1 MSSFFCKSIS
11 ARTAFPLSYVRRRIS
26 SIEQGQLRC
35 GAFRIDLV
43 YKRVIIHEFLA
54 RYDDTHP
61 LVRAYVNHDV
71 CLVNPFRCK
80 IMHKKAVF
88 EMLTDEDRQSWF
100 TRSEQ
105 EAIRRSVPWTRRV
118 ADRKTTREG
127 REIGLLDFIRRNRS
141 RLVLKPNDDYGGH
154 GVHFGAQLDEREWDN
169 AIETALSADYIVQD
183 ALDLHPEVF
192 PIFSE
197 TDWKLQPMF
206 VDTNPFLF
214 RGKVCGA
221 MVRLSATPIV
231 NVTSAAARPGFL
243 FCSKQANSRL
253 LHGGSNAKEA
263 HKSQIAQSLLRR
275 ETPRSTMLSTVD
287 TMDVAS
293 ARQNASSDLKKT
305 PKGVRSPD
313 HVFTLGIEEE
323 LQIIDPETR
332 ELRSYIQQILADGKI
347 ILKEQIKP
355 ELHQSIVEIGTE
367 ICSDARDA
375 RRQITALRTELA
387 KVAAQHGLVIAS
399 AGTHPFSHWMD
410 QLITVNE
417 RYTTVVNDMQQV
429 ARVCLTFGL
438 HVHVG
443 IPDREEAIDIMNQAR
458 YFLPHLY
465 ALSVNSPFWL
475 GQNTGLKAY
484 RQMIF
489 ERLPRTGIPD
499 AFQSLSEYEDYW
511 KLLVATNCIDNP
523 KKIWWDVRLHP
534 FFDTIEFRICD
545 AQSRVDDTIALAAL
559 MQAIVFKLQK
569 LRRNN
574 VTFRSYQKRLLDE
587 NRWRAGRYGLDGK
600 LIDFGRKC
608 EVDERELLEEMLEF
622 VSDEVEE
629 LGNEHEIEHIHRIMR
644 EGTGADRQL
653 MVWERTQDMKA
664 VVDQIVAETNQG
676 LAV

>member
-1 MSSFFCKSIS
+1 MK
-11 ARTAFPLSYVRRRIS
+11 
-26 SIEQGQLRC
+26 
-35 GAFRIDLV
+35 
-43 YKRVIIHEFLA
+43 
-54 RYDDTHP
+54 
-61 LVRAYVNHDV
+61 N
-71 CLVNPFRCK
+71 
-80 IMHKKAVF
+80 
-88 EMLTDEDRQSWF
+88 
-100 TRSEQ
+100 
-105 EAIRRSVPWTRRV
+105 
-118 ADRKTTREG
+118 
-127 REIGLLDFIRRNRS
+127 
-141 RLVLKPNDDYGGH
+141 
-154 GVHFGAQLDEREWDN
+154 
-169 AIETALSADYIVQD
+169 
-183 ALDLHPEVF
+183 
-192 PIFSE
+192 
-197 TDWKLQPMF
+197 
-206 VDTNPFLF
+206 
-214 RGKVCGA
+214 
-221 MVRLSATPIV
+221 
-231 NVTSAAARPGFL
+231 
-243 FCSKQANSRL
+243 
-253 LHGGSNAKEA
+253 GSNNLVMDAA
-263 HKSQIAQSLLRR
+263 PPRQNGSAQS
-275 ETPRSTMLSTVD
+275 
-287 TMDVAS
+287 
-293 ARQNASSDLKKT
+293 KKT
-305 PKGVRSPD
+305 PTRLRSPD

-332 ELRSYIQQILADGKI
+332 ELRSYIQQILADGKM

-387 KVAAQHGLVIAS
+387 KLAAQHGLVIAS

-417 RYTTVVNDMQQV
+417 RYATLVNDMQQV

-499 AFQSLSEYEDYW
+499 AFESLSEYEDYL
-511 KLLVATNCIDNP
+511 KLLVATKCIDNP

-574 VTFRSYQKRLLDE
+574 VTFRSYPKRLIDE
-587 NRWRAGRYGLDGK
+587 NRWRAGRYGS
-600 LIDFGRKC
+600 GRQADRFRSQMRSGRARSARRDARICFRQKSRSSGI
-608 EVDERELLEEMLEF
+608 ER
-622 VSDEVEE
+622 
-629 LGNEHEIEHIHRIMR
+629 EIEHIERIMR

-664 VVDQIVAETNQG
+664 VVDQIVAETNEG
-676 LAV
+676 LGLIKS